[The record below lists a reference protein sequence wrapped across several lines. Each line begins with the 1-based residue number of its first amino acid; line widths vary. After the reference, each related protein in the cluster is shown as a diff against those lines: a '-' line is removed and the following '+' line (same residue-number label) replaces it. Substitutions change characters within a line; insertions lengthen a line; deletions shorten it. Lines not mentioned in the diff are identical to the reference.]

1 MMLELRFQGSVE
13 NNGSTS
19 GTIRGVSSL
28 KYTTA
33 CVHNIHFF
41 NSSSENCLL
50 AQSFQKC
57 LPLLLWQK
65 LEEPRHRK
73 QQHLWI
79 PVVQVGPRQEGR
91 ADHFQTVAAGS
102 VATQHQTR
110 SFDRPL
116 NDRQL
121 ALVQFDV
128 DNLPWF
134 RFPPRQ
140 FLLDLLLKLLLG
152 QFPCPVQ
159 PGCTIKESKCCPSLL
174 ASLASS
180 SPFDVPPF
188 AVPAGVRVSD

>member
-1 MMLELRFQGSVE
+1 MLELRFQGSVE

-121 ALVQFDV
+121 ALVQFEPSSRTGL
-128 DNLPWF
+128 LPSSPL
-134 RFPPRQ
+134 RTVHES
-140 FLLDLLLKLLLG
+140 FL
-152 QFPCPVQ
+152 
-159 PGCTIKESKCCPSLL
+159 SH
-174 ASLASS
+174 SS
-180 SPFDVPPF
+180 SPSNASFGETRFQDRKVL
-188 AVPAGVRVSD
+188 AVNPVVALRMKEHAVFCAS